1 MRMRLL
7 LLLLILSFHASGN
20 PADEARLVDPRI
32 AARLE
37 QIAAMRAKPG
47 GTAKLLEVLNDFE
60 LTVCQSAAVAALNEH
75 PDPETGKGLLH
86 RWRSIKPGARI
97 NAVQLLVARSEW
109 RSALIE
115 ALEKG
120 GVLPAELSLNQTQ
133 RALLLDDKNSD
144 LAKRAAKFFERKEFA
159 GRKKIIDTIL
169 KVLPDEGNLHDGNEL
184 YRQRCLIC
192 HRHGRLGNA
201 VGPDLSG
208 ELKRTAEE
216 FITNFVDPN
225 LVINPSFVTCEVTRK
240 NGAKALGILAEES
253 LESVTLVKGIGLRE
267 VIPWQE
273 IASFQTTPKSLMQ
286 EGLESGLSPTE
297 FRSLVEFL
305 QSVEPPAE

>member
-1 MRMRLL
+1 MLMRLL
-7 LLLLILSFHASGN
+7 LLLLLLSIHASGN
-20 PADEARLVDPRI
+20 PADEAKPVDPRI

-37 QIAAMRAKPG
+37 KIAALRAEPG

-75 PDPETGKGLLH
+75 PDPETGKGMLQ

-97 NAVQLLVARSEW
+97 NAVQLLVARPEW

-120 GVLPAELSLNQTQ
+120 QVLPAELSLNQTQ
-133 RALLLDDKNSD
+133 RAVLLDDKNSD

-169 KVLPDEGNLHDGNEL
+169 KDLPDEGSLHDGNEL

-208 ELKRTAEE
+208 EMKRTAEE
-216 FITNFVDPN
+216 FITHFVDPN

-273 IASFQTTPKSLMQ
+273 IASFQTTPRSLMQ
-286 EGLESGLSPTE
+286 EGLESGLSPTD

-305 QSVEPPAE
+305 QSVDPPAE

>member
-1 MRMRLL
+1 MQMRLL
-7 LLLLILSFHASGN
+7 LLILVFSIHASGK
-20 PADEARLVDPRI
+20 PADEARPVDPRI

-37 QIAAMRAKPG
+37 QIAAMGAKPG
-47 GTAKLLEVLNDFE
+47 GAAKLVEVLNDFE

-75 PDPETGKGLLH
+75 PDPETGKGMLQ

-97 NAVQLLVARSEW
+97 NVVQLLVARPEW

-120 GVLPAELSLNQTQ
+120 QVLPAELSLNQTQ
-133 RALLLDDKNSD
+133 RALLLDEKNSD

-169 KVLPDEGNLHDGNEL
+169 KDLPDEGSLRDGNEL

-208 ELKRTAEE
+208 DLKRTAEE

-240 NGAKALGILAEES
+240 NGAKALGIVAEES

-273 IASFQTTPKSLMQ
+273 IASFQTTPRSLMQ
-286 EGLESGLSPTE
+286 EGLESGLSPMD

-305 QSVEPPAE
+305 QSVDPPAE

>member
-1 MRMRLL
+1 MRHFLL
-7 LLLLILSFHASGN
+7 LLVLSIHAAGN
-20 PADEARLVDPRI
+20 PPDEAKALDPKI
-32 AARLE
+32 ASRLE
-37 QIAAMRAKPG
+37 QIAAQGAKPG
-47 GTAKLLEVLNDFE
+47 GAAKLLEVLDDFE

-75 PDPETGKGLLH
+75 PEPETGGKLLL

-97 NAVQLLVARSEW
+97 NAVQLLVARPEW
-109 RSALIE
+109 RLALIE

-120 GVLPAELSLNQTQ
+120 DVLPAELSLNSTQ
-133 RALLLDDKNSD
+133 RTLLLNDKNPD
-144 LAKRAAKFFERKEFA
+144 LAKRSAKFFEHKDFD
-159 GRKKIIDTIL
+159 GRKKLIDSIL
-169 KVLPDEGNLHDGNEL
+169 KDLPDEGNLHDGNEL

-208 ELKRTAEE
+208 EVKRTAEE
-216 FITNFVDPN
+216 FITHFVDPN
-225 LVINPSFVTCEVTRK
+225 LLINPSFVTCEVTRK

-253 LESVTLVKGIGLRE
+253 SESVTLVKGIGLRE

-273 IASFQTTPKSLMQ
+273 IASFKTSPKSLMQ
-286 EGLESGLSPTE
+286 EGLESGLSPSD

-305 QSVEPPAE
+305 QSVDPPAE

>member
-1 MRMRLL
+1 MRPLL
-7 LLLLILSFHASGN
+7 LLLVLSIHAAGD
-20 PADEARLVDPRI
+20 PADQAKPIDSKV

-37 QIAAMRAKPG
+37 QIATLGAKPG
-47 GTAKLLEVLNDFE
+47 GTAKLLEMLDDFE

-75 PDPETGKGLLH
+75 PDPETGTGLLQ

-97 NAVQLLVARSEW
+97 NAVQLLVARPEW
-109 RSALIE
+109 RLALIE

-120 GVLPAELSLNQTQ
+120 EVLPAELSLNQTQ
-133 RALLLDDKNSD
+133 RALLLDDKNTD
-144 LAKRAAKFFERKEFA
+144 LARRAAKFFEHKEFA
-159 GRKKIIDTIL
+159 GRKKIIDSIL
-169 KVLPDEGNLHDGNEL
+169 SELPDEGNLPEGNEL

-208 ELKRTAEE
+208 EVKRTAEE
-216 FITNFVDPN
+216 FITHFVDPN

-240 NGAKALGILAEES
+240 NGAKAMGILAEES
-253 LESVTLVKGIGLRE
+253 SESVTLVKGIGLRE

-273 IASFQTTPKSLMQ
+273 IASFKTTPKSLMQ
-286 EGLESGLSPTE
+286 EGLESGLSPTD
-297 FRSLVEFL
+297 FRSLVEYL
-305 QSVEPPAE
+305 QSVDPPAE